1 MYVNSK
7 TKFIEYKKYTSKT
20 SLSTLNL
27 IYLLKVVLINSF
39 VCIFTMHIMYI
50 LYTHSF
56 MLYIF
61 YMICFKHETF
71 LRGSSW
77 YNYNV

>member
-39 VCIFTMHIMYI
+39 VCIFTDQCILCI
-50 LYTHSF
+50 FLYTHSF

-61 YMICFKHETF
+61 YMICFKHEI
-71 LRGSSW
+71 LLCGSS
-77 YNYNV
+77 